1 MSSLSSLLLVLFL
14 FQTPSLDSTS
24 PKEREDA
31 IERMTT
37 LGNAN
42 AIPVLTAAYKKE
54 PKADLRAKI
63 MAGLA
68 RIGDKSAIP
77 TLADALRTD
86 LDRDVR
92 LQTIDSLQR
101 LYIPVDS
108 QGPLRTIFNK
118 VKSVFSEENRPL
130 VSTGVVADPAVTA
143 VLAEAMQKDFNDQV
157 RIEAAHALGSLK
169 AQDQLPA
176 LMAALEDPRNRE
188 HDEVR
193 LEMVRTVGVIRDP
206 AAGPTLEKLMR
217 DRDPEVVAE
226 SILSLGLVGY
236 KPARPV
242 IEEQFRTSGER
253 QIRRRSLEAL
263 SLMRDPGSAA
273 LFESLLGNP
282 DDYFRELAAEG
293 LARLHSDPAMLQD
306 KFRAE
311 QKPNVRNALAFALA
325 SSGQNDRI
333 NDLANALDSRQEY
346 QVHVYLVELGKFDG
360 KLPELYRYL
369 RSSNPKVRAKMI
381 RVIAD
386 IGDKSSRDQIQP
398 LTDDPDVT
406 VVREA
411 VAALRRLTQ

>member
-1 MSSLSSLLLVLFL
+1 MSFVLVLFFL
-14 FQTPSLDSTS
+14 QTPSLDSVS

-37 LGNAN
+37 LGNTN

-77 TLADALRTD
+77 TLADAMRTD

-92 LQTIDSLQR
+92 LQAIDSVQR
-101 LYIPVDS
+101 LYISVDS
-108 QGPLRTIFNK
+108 PGPLRTIFNK
-118 VKSVFSEENRPL
+118 VKSVFSEADRPL
-130 VSTGVVADPAVTA
+130 ISTGVSADPAVTG
-143 VLAEAMQKDFNDQV
+143 VLAETMQKDFNDAV
-157 RIEAAHALGSLK
+157 RVEAARALGSLR
-169 AQDQLPA
+169 AQDQIPA
-176 LMAALEDPRNRE
+176 MVAALEDPRNRE

-193 LEMVRTVGVIRDP
+193 LEIIRTLGIIRDP
-206 AAGPTLEKLMR
+206 VPGPALEKLIR
-217 DRDPEVVAE
+217 DKDPEIVGE
-226 SILSLGLVGY
+226 SVLSLGLVGY

-242 IEEQFRTSGER
+242 IEELYRTSGER

-293 LARLHSDPAMLQD
+293 LARLHHDPNVLQD
-306 KFRAE
+306 RWRQE
-311 QKPNVRNALAFALA
+311 QKPNVRNALAFGLA

-386 IGDKSSRDQIQP
+386 VGDKSSVDQIQP

-411 VAALRRLTQ
+411 VAALRKLTQ